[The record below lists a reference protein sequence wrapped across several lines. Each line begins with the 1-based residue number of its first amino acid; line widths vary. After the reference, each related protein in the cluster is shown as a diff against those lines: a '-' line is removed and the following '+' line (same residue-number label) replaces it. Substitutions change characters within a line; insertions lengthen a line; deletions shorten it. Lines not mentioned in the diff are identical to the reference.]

1 MAIILTSGI
10 IPKNVKGKVGDV
22 VFAKL
27 NKETTVRAYQP
38 KVRNPR
44 TLAQVRQRRKFT
56 ALQHGI
62 SRLYAS
68 SFKPYGIKLD
78 GHSAYTSIS
87 RMIHNNLVVKSVG
100 YPKSYLPEIPKN
112 YQRLLAYNTNLD
124 GELFKYIAVRV
135 IKINNKTD
143 VYLGCSVP
151 KAEHPEIALGM
162 TGVKYFGSNIAFS
175 SMTSFVSC
183 MGIKNAK
190 IDLFAS
196 DDLHLAIN
204 ESGIGG
210 NTIMGATPDDIS
222 MNYKYVYKANVNTM
236 QDPQIADN
244 VFVVFGATEQ
254 PLSIFGASTFDD
266 IEVKNCAWPGVTPS
280 GKCGFTIFTI
290 SIGTDSQNLGEV
302 EWESN
307 TSVYHRYCI
316 SAVNDWSEEYTI
328 GA

>member
-1 MAIILTSGI
+1 MAIVLTSGI
-10 IPKNVKGKVGDV
+10 VPKNVKGKVGDV
-22 VFAKL
+22 VFARL

-68 SFKPYGIKLD
+68 SFKPYGIKLN

-124 GELFKYIAVRV
+124 GELFKYIAIRV
-135 IKINNKTD
+135 IKQNNNTS

-151 KAEHPEIALGM
+151 KAEHPEITLNM
-162 TGVKYFGSNIAFS
+162 TGVKYFGSNIAFT
-175 SMTSFVSC
+175 SMISYISC
-183 MGIKNAK
+183 MGTRNTKM
-190 IDLFAS
+190 DLFEN
-196 DDLHLAIN
+196 DVTLAIN
-204 ESGIGG
+204 ESGVGG
-210 NTIMGATPDDIS
+210 NTIIGATADDIS
-222 MNYKYVYKANVNTM
+222 MNYKYVYKSNVVTM

-244 VFVVFGATEQ
+244 VFIVFGTTER
-254 PLSIFGASTFDD
+254 PLSIFGASSFDD
-266 IEVKNCAWPGVTPS
+266 IEVDDCAWPGVTRS
-280 GKCGFTIFTI
+280 GKSGFTIFTI
-290 SIGTDSQNLGEV
+290 SIGTDSQNLGDV
-302 EWESN
+302 TWEEQ